1 MHLMQY
7 YCNKISIMQILDKT
21 TVKFGNLLG
30 IARLNWRDKTGL
42 SQLAGKILSHTQK
55 NYFKVLPSDEY
66 LIT

>member
-1 MHLMQY
+1 
-7 YCNKISIMQILDKT
+7 MQILDKT
-21 TVKFGNLLG
+21 TVKFGNLLSV
-30 IARLNWRDKTGL
+30 ARLNWRDKTGL